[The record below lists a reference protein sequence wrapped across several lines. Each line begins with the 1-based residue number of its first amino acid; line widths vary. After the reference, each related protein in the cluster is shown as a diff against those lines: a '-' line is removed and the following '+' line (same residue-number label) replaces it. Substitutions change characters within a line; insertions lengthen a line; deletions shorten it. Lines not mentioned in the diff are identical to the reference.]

1 MRLESLRTALPN
13 PELADQCAIGI
24 MIKAPRPGA
33 SKTRLSPP
41 LTPAEAADISR
52 CFLRDTANSI
62 ATLARMNPR
71 VSGFAVY
78 TPSGSEEEF
87 RELLPSGFKM
97 LLQRDQGF
105 GERLSGAVEDLL
117 SAGYGAVCLV
127 DSDSPN
133 LPLTLFDSMVT
144 KLFESKDSVVV
155 GPCTD
160 GGYYGIGLRRLHRR
174 LFEGIAWSTDQVYSE
189 TLQRAAELDLR
200 VITLPAW
207 YDVDDQGSLQ
217 QLLVHLFESPATHE
231 TGGLLV
237 RPASATKAFL
247 QHILETEGRNRIWSK
262 RLTTSAAA

>member
-1 MRLESLRTALPN
+1 MRLETLRTTLPD

-41 LTPAEAADISR
+41 LTPVEAADISR
-52 CFLRDTANSI
+52 CFLRDTADSI
-62 ATLARMNPR
+62 AALARMNPH

-97 LLQRDQGF
+97 LLQRDRGF

-133 LPLTLFDSMVT
+133 LPLALFDSMVT
-144 KLFESKDSVVV
+144 KLFESQDSVVV

-160 GGYYGIGLRRLHRR
+160 GGYYGIGLRRLHCRI
-174 LFEGIAWSTDQVYSE
+174 FEGIAWSTDQVYCE

-200 VITLPAW
+200 VSTLPVW
-207 YDVDDQGSLQ
+207 YDVDDQASLQ

-231 TGGLLV
+231 TRLLAG
-237 RPASATKAFL
+237 PASATKAFL
-247 QHILETEGRNRIWSK
+247 QRILETEGRKRIWSEC
-262 RLTTSAAA
+262 LTTSAAA